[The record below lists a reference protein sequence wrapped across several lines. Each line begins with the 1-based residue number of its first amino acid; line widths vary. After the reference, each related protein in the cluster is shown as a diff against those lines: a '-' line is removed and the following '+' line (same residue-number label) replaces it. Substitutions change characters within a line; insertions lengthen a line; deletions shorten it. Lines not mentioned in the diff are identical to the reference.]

1 MAFLQPSKTRAN
13 EGRESGIAL
22 FMVVASMTILALI
35 VTEFTYI
42 AQVNSRMAFDSLDQ
56 VKAHYLAKSGLKLSL
71 IRIRAYQNLKAL
83 AKTAG
88 GDAGSSMIP
97 KGLLEKI
104 WSFPFFYPIPL
115 DVPGLAPS
123 EKDQIKEFTKNA
135 AIEGRFSA
143 LIESESSKYNLNS
156 ILAPFAAIS
165 SPTPTST
172 SPASGGAATGG
183 GPNDQARTTSPTSTP
198 LPTFNPMEAQKS
210 LASYITQ
217 ILNNKIETDEDFS
230 AEYRDLKVDEF
241 VDNLIS
247 WADATHERQ
256 SAPNSSFHPKGGPF
270 YSLSELRMIEPM
282 DDRLYE
288 VLAPH
293 FTVSAV
299 PGLNVNTVKDT
310 TLKAFFPQMTDEE
323 LKEFFKFRDSAEQ
336 DNSFKNEDA
345 FFSYLK
351 SNVAAFRGSDREI
364 ETLKEEFRKR
374 NIRIVTD
381 ETHFRITVQA
391 TVNQA
396 TRLLQADVMVVPP
409 KSASSRQQGQGMPPT
424 DQAPAPL
431 TDSGLRITSMR
442 IL

>member
-1 MAFLQPSKTRAN
+1 MAFLRRSEKRSK

-83 AKTAG
+83 AKSAG
-88 GDAGSSMIP
+88 GEAGSSMIP

-123 EKDQIKEFTKNA
+123 EKDQIQEFTKNA
-135 AIEGRFSA
+135 AIDGRFSA

-156 ILAPFAAIS
+156 ILAPFAVAA
-165 SPTPTST
+165 SPTPTGT
-172 SPASGGAATGG
+172 ATPPGTVTGPGTAGPGTASP
-183 GPNDQARTTSPTSTP
+183 TP
-198 LPTFNPMEAQKS
+198 LPSFNPVEAQKS
-210 LASYITQ
+210 LAGYITQ
-217 ILNNKIETDEDFS
+217 ILNNRMEADEDFS

-247 WADATHERQ
+247 WADATHERR
-256 SAPNSSFHPKGGPF
+256 SAPNSSFQPKGGPF
-270 YSLSELRMIEPM
+270 YSLSELRMIDPM
-282 DDRLYE
+282 DDGLYE

-310 TLKAFFPQMTDEE
+310 TLKAYFPQMTDEE
-323 LKEFFKFRDSAEQ
+323 VKEFFKFRDSTEQ

-345 FFSYLK
+345 FYTYIK

-364 ETLKEEFRKR
+364 EALKEEFKRR
-374 NIRIVTD
+374 NIRIVTE
-381 ETHFRITVQA
+381 ETHFRVTVQA

-409 KSASSRQQGQGMPPT
+409 KTPASTPQGSGIPP
-424 DQAPAPL
+424 QEQVAAPP

>member
-1 MAFLQPSKTRAN
+1 MAFRRPSKNQSN

-22 FMVVASMTILALI
+22 FMVVASMTILGLI

-88 GDAGSSMIP
+88 GGAASSMIP

-115 DVPGLAPS
+115 DIPGLAPS

-156 ILAPFAAIS
+156 ILAPFAAVP
-165 SPTPTST
+165 SPTPTPS
-172 SPASGGAATGG
+172 SPAAGGPSGPG
-183 GPNDQARTTSPTSTP
+183 GPNAQAPTTSPTSTP
-198 LPTFNPMEAQKS
+198 VPTFNPIEAQKS
-210 LASYITQ
+210 LAAYITQ
-217 ILNNKIETDEDFS
+217 ILNNRIESDEEFS

-270 YSLSELRMIEPM
+270 YSLSELRMIDPM

-323 LKEFFKFRDSAEQ
+323 LKEFFKFRDSADA
-336 DNSFKNEDA
+336 DNSFKDEEA
-345 FFSYLK
+345 FFTYLK
-351 SNVAAFRGSDREI
+351 SNVAALRGSDLELDR
-364 ETLKEEFRKR
+364 LKEEFRKR
-374 NIRIVTD
+374 NLRIVTD
-381 ETHFRITVQA
+381 ESHFRVTIQA

-396 TRLLQADVMVVPP
+396 TRLLQAEVMLVPP
-409 KSASSRQQGQGMPPT
+409 KSASSRPQGQGMPPM